1 MIHHKKETTSNP
13 KNPRRK
19 PLVDR
24 WKFKDFVEKK
34 KWMEDGLNVSTS
46 LFKNIL
52 ILTPYIFIF
61 KPWNNIWVILNLNIL
76 SVWMFDGQVWPEEDQ
91 DPVFI
96 GCPKHK
102 NIIFGDLFWF
112 LYCCFRDCTLVAR
125 WSSQSLKTAVT
136 LNHLPSL

>member
-46 LFKNIL
+46 LFKNTL
-52 ILTPYIFIF
+52 MSTPIFLF
-61 KPWNNIWVILNLNIL
+61 
-76 SVWMFDGQVWPEEDQ
+76 S
-91 DPVFI
+91 
-96 GCPKHK
+96 K
-102 NIIFGDLFWF
+102 NEKNESF
-112 LYCCFRDCTLVAR
+112 
-125 WSSQSLKTAVT
+125 
-136 LNHLPSL
+136 

>member
-52 ILTPYIFIF
+52 IPTPYIFNSKPGTIF
-61 KPWNNIWVILNLNIL
+61 ESFLTLQHSVSLN
-76 SVWMFDGQVWPEEDQ
+76 V
-91 DPVFI
+91 
-96 GCPKHK
+96 
-102 NIIFGDLFWF
+102 
-112 LYCCFRDCTLVAR
+112 
-125 WSSQSLKTAVT
+125 
-136 LNHLPSL
+136 

>member
-34 KWMEDGLNVSTS
+34 KWMEDGLNVRNS

-52 ILTPYIFIF
+52 IPTPYIFIF
-61 KPWNNIWVILNLNIL
+61 KTWKIFESFLTLTVCQSECLM
-76 SVWMFDGQVWPEEDQ
+76 VRFDRRRTRT
-91 DPVFI
+91 
-96 GCPKHK
+96 K
-102 NIIFGDLFWF
+102 
-112 LYCCFRDCTLVAR
+112 
-125 WSSQSLKTAVT
+125 S
-136 LNHLPSL
+136 